1 MKLKRSS
8 LLTKIIVILPAVA
21 AVATL
26 VSLQNQLEEREART
40 AELENQVLA
49 VEQENQ
55 RLQEAIDNAG
65 TEEGIQDAARQ
76 KLGMVADGEI
86 IFYDIGS

>member
-8 LLTKIIVILPAVA
+8 LLTKIVVILPAVA

-26 VSLQNQLEEREART
+26 VSLQSQLEEREAQ
-40 AELENQVLA
+40 AAALESQVLA
-49 VEQENQ
+49 AEQENQ

-65 TEEGIQDAARQ
+65 TDEGVQDAARQ
-76 KLGMVADGEI
+76 KLGMVAEGEI
-86 IFYDIGS
+86 VFYDIGS